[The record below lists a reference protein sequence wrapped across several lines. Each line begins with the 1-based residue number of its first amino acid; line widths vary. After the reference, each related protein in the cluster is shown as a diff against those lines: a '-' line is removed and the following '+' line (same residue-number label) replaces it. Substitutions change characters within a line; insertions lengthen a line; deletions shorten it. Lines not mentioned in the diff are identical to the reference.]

1 MTDQASWLPEVA
13 QEDLSRRSFLKW
25 SAVVGGGAAVAGAG
39 WKLGL
44 VPIGEDAAQ
53 ASLLGGSSAA
63 GKMVWS
69 SCNVNCGSRC
79 PLRLS
84 VVNGQIV
91 RVEPDNT
98 GDNELGSQQI
108 RACLRGRSIRKR
120 IYNPNRLKYP
130 MKRVGPRGSGEFAR
144 ISWDEAFNTVA
155 ASLKHTISKYGNE
168 AVFINYGT
176 GTIGGTIT
184 SSWPPGGSLV
194 ARLMNCV
201 GGFLDEYGDYSAAQ
215 IEAVVGYYYGGW
227 VSSNSFDDVV
237 NSSLVVLWGNNPQ
250 ETRMSGG
257 GETFVLEQAHKLSGA
272 KVIVVDPRYS
282 DSAVTLTDEWVPLRP
297 GTDPALVAGMAY
309 VMIAE
314 NLHDQAFLDKYCVG
328 FDEEHMPAGV
338 PAGSSYKSYVLGL
351 GPDKTPKTPEWA
363 QSITGLPAQRIVQL
377 AREVATTKPCSIS
390 QGWGPQRT
398 FNGDATA
405 RAVFLLATMTGNV
418 GIPGGGTGAREGDYG
433 IATAVMPVGVNPVK
447 ASISFFTWTEAIE
460 RGPEMTALADGV
472 QGADRLKAPI
482 KFVWQYAGNALI
494 NQHGDANR
502 TAKLLEDTTKC
513 EMIVVIDNQM
523 TPSCRYADIILPD
536 ASNAEQEDLIQQ
548 GSAGPLGY
556 TILASKA
563 IEPLFESK
571 TIYEMCTGIA
581 KRMGVEQAFTEGK
594 TQRQWLVE
602 LVAESQK
609 TVPGL
614 PGFDELARMG
624 IWRQPNA
631 PDHTVVALDTFRQD
645 PKKNKLGTPS
655 GKIEIFSKQ
664 LWDLNRTWQL
674 PKGEQI
680 AALPAWYDYPEG
692 VTDPLIHKYPLQA
705 IGHHY
710 KGRTHST
717 YGNVAWLKEAAPQV
731 VWINPSDAAR
741 RGISND
747 DAVHVFNDRGR
758 IKITARVTERIAP
771 GVVSVPEGAWYT
783 PSAQNV
789 DTGGCV
795 NTLTSQHPT
804 PLAKGNGQHTILVQ
818 VEMA

>member
-1 MTDQASWLPEVA
+1 
-13 QEDLSRRSFLKW
+13 
-25 SAVVGGGAAVAGAG
+25 VGGTAAVAGAS

-44 VPIGEDAAQ
+44 VLIGNEDAAQ
-53 ASLLGGSSAA
+53 AAGLGTSAL
-63 GKMVWS
+63 GKVVWS

-79 PLRLS
+79 PLRMH
-84 VVNGQIV
+84 VVDGQIV
-91 RVEPDNT
+91 RIDPDNT

-108 RACLRGRSIRKR
+108 RACLRGRSIRER
-120 IYNPNRLKYP
+120 IYNPDRLKYP
-130 MKRVGPRGSGEFAR
+130 MKRVGERGSGEFTR

-155 ASLKHTISKYGNE
+155 ASLKQTIAKYGNE

-176 GTIGGTIT
+176 GTIGGTVT
-184 SSWPPGGSLV
+184 SSWPPGGSLI
-194 ARLMNCV
+194 ARLMNCC
-201 GGFLDEYGDYSAAQ
+201 GGFLNEYGDYSAAQ
-215 IEAVVGYYYGGW
+215 IEAAVPYFYGSW

-237 NSSLVVLWGNNPQ
+237 NSKLVVLWGNNPQ

-257 GETFVLEQAHKLSGA
+257 GETFVLEQAHKISGA
-272 KVIVVDPRYS
+272 RVIIVDPRFS
-282 DSAVTLTDEWVPLRP
+282 DSAVTLCDEWVPLRP

-309 VMIAE
+309 VMITE

-351 GPDKTPKTPEWA
+351 GPDKIKKTPEWA
-363 QSITGLPAQRIVQL
+363 EKITGLPAEQIVEL
-377 AREVATTKPCSIS
+377 AREIAQTKPCSIT

-398 FNGDATA
+398 FNGDATS

-418 GIPGGGTGAREGDYG
+418 GISGGGTGAREGDYG
-433 IATAVMPVGVNPVK
+433 LAMAAMPVLENPVK
-447 ASISFFTWTEAIE
+447 ATISFFTWTEAIE

-472 QGADRLKAPI
+472 QGVEKLNAPI
-482 KFVWQYAGNALI
+482 KFIWQYAGNALI
-494 NQHGDANR
+494 NQHGDTNR
-502 TAKLLEDTTKC
+502 TAKILADTSKC

-523 TPSCRYADIILPD
+523 TPSARYADIILPD
-536 ASNAEQEDLIQQ
+536 VSNAEQSDIIQQ
-548 GSAGPLGY
+548 GAAGPLGY

-563 IEPLFESK
+563 IEPLFEAR
-571 TIYEMCTGIA
+571 TIYEICTGIA
-581 KRMGVEQAFTEGK
+581 ERMGVKDKFTEGK
-594 TQRQWLVE
+594 TQEQWLRD
-602 LVAESQK
+602 LVALSQK
-609 TVPGL
+609 SVPGL
-614 PGFDELARMG
+614 PGFDELATMG

-631 PDHTVVALDTFRQD
+631 PNHTVVALDTFRQD
-645 PKKNKLGTPS
+645 PKKNPLGTPS

-692 VTDPLIHKYPLQA
+692 VTDPLIKKYPLQC

-717 YGNVAWLKEAAPQV
+717 YGNVAWLQEAAPQV
-731 VWINPSDAAR
+731 VWMNLLDAQQ

-747 DAVHVFNDRGR
+747 DTVYVFNARGR
-758 IKITARVTERIAP
+758 IRITARVTPRITP
-771 GVVSVPEGAWYT
+771 GVISVPEGAWYS
-783 PSAQNV
+783 PSGGL
-789 DTGGCV
+789 DTGGCT

-804 PLAKGNGQHTILVQ
+804 PLAKGNGQHTILAQ
-818 VEMA
+818 VELA